1 MNVSLRV
8 ERAQAYLYAIVT
20 GVFSLAGARRVSLRI
35 LGTCAEHGLGK
46 VLIDIRALQGTMS
59 TVDDFEWAA
68 FLAAEHGRRVAE
80 GLAPLRFVILGNR
93 PLLRPARPA
102 TKAAGE
108 VAEDRFGE
116 TVMVNRGLDARSTT
130 DPGQAV
136 EWLGIRPVREDGGP
150 QGVARHPE
158 A

>member
-8 ERAQAYLYAIVT
+8 ERAQAYLYAVVT

-35 LGTCAEHGLGK
+35 LGTCTEHGLGK

-59 TVDDFEWAA
+59 TLDDFEWGA
-68 FLAAEHGRRVAE
+68 FLATEHGRRVSQ
-80 GLAPLRFVILGNR
+80 GLPPLRFVILGNR
-93 PLLRPARPA
+93 PLLRPASPVA
-102 TKAAGE
+102 KAAGD

-116 TVMVNRGLDARSTT
+116 NVMVNRGLDARSTT
-130 DPGQAV
+130 DPGQAID
-136 EWLGIRPVREDGGP
+136 WLGLRPAREDLGL
-150 QGVARHPE
+150 QGASRHPE

>member
-1 MNVSLRV
+1 MNVSLRI

-35 LGTCAEHGLGK
+35 LGTCDEHGLRK
-46 VLIDIRALQGTMS
+46 ILLDIRALQGTMS

-68 FLAAEHGRRVAE
+68 FLATEHTRRMAQ

-93 PLLRPARPA
+93 PLLRPAGPA
-102 TKAAGE
+102 RKAAGE
-108 VAEDRFGE
+108 VAEDHFGE

-136 EWLGIRPVREDGGP
+136 EWLGIRPAREDGGP
-150 QGVARHPE
+150 QAAARHPE

>member
-1 MNVSLRV
+1 MNVSLRI
-8 ERAQAYLYAIVT
+8 ERAQAYLYATVT
-20 GVFSLAGARRVSLRI
+20 GVFSLAGARRTSLRI
-35 LGTCAEHGLGK
+35 LGACTENGLVR

-68 FLAAEHGRRVAE
+68 FLASEHGRRVAQ

-93 PLLRPARPA
+93 PLLRPAGLLA
-102 TKAAGE
+102 KAAGE

-130 DPGQAV
+130 DPSQAV
-136 EWLGIRPVREDGGP
+136 EWLGLRPAREDCAP
-150 QGVARHPE
+150 QTVARHPQ